1 MDFHRLI
8 LIYCYPFAAVLCLT
22 LPLKGIVRFELYGGC
37 GSSCR
42 QGRDGFIVVELS
54 QGLRVVLLPG
64 PADWA
69 VTAFAKEFKMRNAA
83 AFSAMS
89 IFKVNREPLFIRLL
103 HLQSGLCHC
112 RVDADV
118 LFVPLGL

>member
-1 MDFHRLI
+1 MENLMESARLWI
-8 LIYCYPFAAVLCLT
+8 LIYCYPFAAVLCFT
-22 LPLKGIVRFELYGGC
+22 LPLKGIVRFGKY
-37 GSSCR
+37 
-42 QGRDGFIVVELS
+42 
-54 QGLRVVLLPG
+54 LPSPG
-64 PADWA
+64 VSW
-69 VTAFAKEFKMRNAA
+69 RNAA

>member
-1 MDFHRLI
+1 MWII
-8 LIYCYPFAAVLCLT
+8 LSPG
-22 LPLKGIVRFELYGGC
+22 KGW
-37 GSSCR
+37 
-42 QGRDGFIVVELS
+42 FIVVELS
-54 QGLRVVLLPG
+54 QGHRVVLLPG

-69 VTAFAKEFKMRNAA
+69 VTAFAKEFKMRLVRRVIEQIF
-83 AFSAMS
+83 AFTGSELEKCGS
-89 IFKVNREPLFIRLL
+89 VFSDVHFQSQQTLFIPLL

>member
-1 MDFHRLI
+1 MNICAVFYTTVERDHQIWVGGRRELT
-8 LIYCYPFAAVLCLT
+8 YP
-22 LPLKGIVRFELYGGC
+22 RFKC
-37 GSSCR
+37 FT
-42 QGRDGFIVVELS
+42 GF
-54 QGLRVVLLPG
+54 RVVLLPD